1 MVDDLCTTGGTLSSA
16 AKLAKDRGAKS
27 IIACVTHALFTDM
40 AIDRLKKS
48 PIEEVITTDS
58 VPSKDWK
65 DVKVQVLSI
74 AELLGE
80 AILRV
85 HNNQS
90 VTSLFRV

>member
-1 MVDDLCTTGGTLSSA
+1 MTIPI
-16 AKLAKDRGAKS
+16 RGE
-27 IIACVTHALFTDM
+27 L
-40 AIDRLKKS
+40 RLKES
-48 PIEEVITTDS
+48 PVTRLITTDS
-58 VPSKDWK
+58 VPAKDWRGF
-65 DVKVQVLSI
+65 DVRILTV

>member
-1 MVDDLCTTGGTLSSA
+1 
-16 AKLAKDRGAKS
+16 
-27 IIACVTHALFTDM
+27 M
-40 AIDRLKKS
+40 AIDRLQNS

-58 VPSKDWK
+58 VPPKNWK

-80 AILRV
+80 TILRV